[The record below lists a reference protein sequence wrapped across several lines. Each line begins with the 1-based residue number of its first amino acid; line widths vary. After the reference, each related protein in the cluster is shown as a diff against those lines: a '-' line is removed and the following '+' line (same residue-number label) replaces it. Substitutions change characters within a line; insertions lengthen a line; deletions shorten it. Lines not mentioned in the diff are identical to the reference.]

1 MNASEQATRH
11 RLWCAL
17 EEVFD
22 AFPNALSERIVKA
35 FAERYVEQI
44 EEQLP
49 PRRAEARESGR
60 RPVAMP
66 VTSPPQFVRLLHLK
80 VTGITI
86 IPADEIR
93 SVWGKGLGVCIVTK
107 HGGIYEAQGTIDE
120 WCELLGAETVSEK
133 PTSPG

>member
-44 EEQLP
+44 EERSRKMHALALEALRKLTSAE
-49 PRRAEARESGR
+49 RRAIGYVAIHGNLWDLTWEARKPAQEAPQPQPVVPCR
-60 RPVAMP
+60 RDPETCSCDQHVGKP
-66 VTSPPQFVRLLHLK
+66 
-80 VTGITI
+80 GN
-86 IPADEIR
+86 
-93 SVWGKGLGVCIVTK
+93 VWDGK
-107 HGGIYEAQGTIDE
+107 
-120 WCELLGAETVSEK
+120 
-133 PTSPG
+133 